1 MKIILLLL
9 ILFSSNILAQKKYV
23 FDRISTYSRE
33 IVKPGDSKK
42 GKNDSITK
50 REVIYLTQES
60 DNSYF
65 AQLTKKDSLNFTLK
79 LTDRNGIKITMDISR
94 IQFEQLETLEAT
106 CKNVSEY
113 MNPYKYQVKNYDFT
127 DIKDTIIEGIA
138 YSSYKL
144 TSNNSKRAK
153 RNKLGTNLY
162 IIDKRIAEHLPLL
175 TFATA
180 YEEWKTERNIP
191 NGLFIEKHMLFYSGK
206 TFMKEKIVSTHKIQK
221 QIVIASP
228 CL

>member
-1 MKIILLLL
+1 MKIIFLLL
-9 ILFSSNILAQKKYV
+9 ILFSSNILAQKKYA

-33 IVKPGDSKK
+33 IVKPGERKK
-42 GKNDSITK
+42 DKNDSITK
-50 REVIYLTQES
+50 LQVIYLTQEN

-65 AQLTKKDSLNFTLK
+65 ALLTKKDSLNFTFK
-79 LTDRNGIKITMDISR
+79 LTDRNGVKITMDISR
-94 IQFEQLETLEAT
+94 IQFEQLETLEAP
-106 CKNVSEY
+106 CKNISEY
-113 MNPYKYQVKNYDFT
+113 VNPYKYQVKNYDFT
-127 DIKDTIIEGIA
+127 EIKDTIIEGVS

-153 RNKLGTNLY
+153 RKKLGTNLY
-162 IIDKRIAEHLPLL
+162 IIDKSTTEHLPFL

-180 YEEWKTERNIP
+180 YEEWKTVRNIP

-206 TFMKEKIVSTHKIQK
+206 TFMKEKIISTHKIQK
-221 QIVIASP
+221 QIIIASP